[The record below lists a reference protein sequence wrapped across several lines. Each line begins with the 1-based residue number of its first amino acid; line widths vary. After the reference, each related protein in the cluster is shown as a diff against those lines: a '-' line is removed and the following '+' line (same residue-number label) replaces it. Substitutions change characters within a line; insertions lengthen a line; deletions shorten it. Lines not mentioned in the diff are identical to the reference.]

1 MRWES
6 YWHCCWFCCRG
17 QSMALRVQSR
27 CRQTTGADFWTGITA
42 IPHTAVKNLLLTQ
55 LWFCQYEP
63 HLHWRPQL
71 TLLYSIKNASL
82 TQLTF
87 WVKVL
92 QQRCCLD
99 SSLPCAFY
107 TWTEITSELC
117 SPWAGFSKRC
127 LTWHLL
133 SQNYLCFTQTGR
145 QSASFMSW
153 TLRKDGLECPL
164 MFYSVFQTM
173 IKLFCVLFC
182 AN

>member
-1 MRWES
+1 M
-6 YWHCCWFCCRG
+6 
-17 QSMALRVQSR
+17 
-27 CRQTTGADFWTGITA
+27 A
-42 IPHTAVKNLLLTQ
+42 IPHTTVKNRLTKM
-55 LWFCQYEP
+55 WFCQYEP

-99 SSLPCAFY
+99 NSLPCAFY
-107 TWTEITSELC
+107 TWTEITSEIC
-117 SPWAGFSKRC
+117 SPWAEFSKRC

-133 SQNYLCFTQTGR
+133 SQNYLCFAQTGG
-145 QSASFMSW
+145 QPASFMSW

-164 MFYSVFQTM
+164 MFYSVLQTM

-182 AN
+182 ANYGRIWKSGLSDTVIVHSCLLFSPFK

>member
-27 CRQTTGADFWTGITA
+27 CRQTTGADLWTGIMA
-42 IPHTAVKNLLLTQ
+42 IPHTTVKNLLLTK

-92 QQRCCLD
+92 QQRRCLD

-107 TWTEITSELC
+107 TWTEITSEIR

-145 QSASFMSW
+145 QSASFMS
-153 TLRKDGLECPL
+153 
-164 MFYSVFQTM
+164 
-173 IKLFCVLFC
+173 
-182 AN
+182 

>member
-1 MRWES
+1 MVEPKKQIQEKSAKLFGKASHHRPIVSENEV
-6 YWHCCWFCCRG
+6 G
-17 QSMALRVQSR
+17 ELLALLLVLLQGTEYGIEGAEHYPR
-27 CRQTTGADFWTGITA
+27 TGVMA

-99 SSLPCAFY
+99 NSLPCAFY
-107 TWTEITSELC
+107 TWTEITSEIC

-133 SQNYLCFTQTGR
+133 SQNYLCFAQTGG
-145 QSASFMSW
+145 QSASFMS
-153 TLRKDGLECPL
+153 
-164 MFYSVFQTM
+164 
-173 IKLFCVLFC
+173 
-182 AN
+182 